1 MDSTIPENKAVLSI
15 PEAANALALSRST
28 IYELI
33 DSGDLIRI
41 KHGNRAMITVASL
54 HAFVARLVAEQ
65 HPHLVVQLGDA
76 AA

>member
-1 MDSTIPENKAVLSI
+1 MASTFPENKIVLSI

-33 DSGDLIRI
+33 DSGDLVRI
-41 KHGNRAMITVASL
+41 KHGNRAMITLESAQ
-54 HAFVARLVAEQ
+54 AFVARLVAEQ
-65 HPHLVVQLGDA
+65 HPDVVTQLDA